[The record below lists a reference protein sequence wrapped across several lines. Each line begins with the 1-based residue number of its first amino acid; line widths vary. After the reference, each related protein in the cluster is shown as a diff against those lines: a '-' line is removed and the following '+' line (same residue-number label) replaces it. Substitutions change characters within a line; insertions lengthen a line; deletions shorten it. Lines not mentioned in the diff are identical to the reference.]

1 MSVIK
6 NFMWDAMKTIVED
19 EISAT
24 ENDAVG
30 FRTTGNPLLDL
41 NFSTASL
48 RRWSQDEIVR
58 LFAQAFQEDWKLAM
72 RWLFFCRDCRGGMG
86 ERRTFRAVI
95 EWLAIYHPNV
105 MRAVL
110 PLVDEYGRGDDLLC
124 LLDTGLM
131 DAVIAHYT
139 AQIEDDVRRMNE
151 GEGISLCAKWMP
163 SCNASSEEARRYG
176 HVLRKGMGMTEARY
190 RKTLTM
196 LRAYLE
202 VAETKMSNGTWGEI
216 DYESVPS
223 RAALIY
229 RKAFLR
235 HDQER
240 RQAYLDKLTKGEAK
254 INASVS
260 FPHDIVHAYRYRKT
274 QHSVCDSNDNILGYT
289 AALEIMSEDPTL
301 EGAWKALP
309 DYVNGR
315 GGRTICVVDGSGSM
329 TCPIGNS
336 EVMALE
342 VANALGLYFAER
354 LTGPFKDRF
363 ITFSSRPQL
372 VDVSKAKTLHDRLE
386 ICYAH
391 DECSNTNIEATFDLI
406 LETAVRH
413 GLKQD
418 ELPSNVLVLSD
429 MEFDCAC
436 GYVGGYCRMDRYGAD
451 RNALFTVIRR
461 NFEVRGYKLP
471 RLVFWNLNSR
481 TRTIPVKKNKLGA
494 SLVSGFSPAIAKMVL
509 SGKLDPFECLKE
521 QLYGPRYDAVGK
533 ALEECAA

>member
-1 MSVIK
+1 M
-6 NFMWDAMKTIVED
+6 NFMNAIKETAES
-19 EISAT
+19 EISVT
-24 ENDAVG
+24 ENGAIG
-30 FRTTGNPLLDL
+30 FRTTGKSLLDL

-48 RRWSQDEIVR
+48 RKLPPKEIAR
-58 LFAQAFQEDWKLAM
+58 RFALAFHDDWKLAM
-72 RWLFFCRDCRGGMG
+72 RWIFFCRDCRGGMG
-86 ERRTFRAVI
+86 ERHTFRAVI
-95 EWLAIYHPNV
+95 EWLAVHHPNV

-124 LLDTGLM
+124 LLDTVLK
-131 DAVIAHYT
+131 DVVIAHY
-139 AQIEDDVRRMNE
+139 AARIESDVRLMKE
-151 GEGISLCAKWMP
+151 GKGISLCAKWMP
-163 SCNASSEEARRYG
+163 SCNASSEETRRYG
-176 HVLRKGMGMTEARY
+176 HMLRKGMGMTEVRY
-190 RKTLTM
+190 RKTLSK
-196 LRAYLE
+196 LRAYLK
-202 VAETKMSNGTWGEI
+202 VVETKMSNGTWGEI
-216 DYESVPS
+216 DYEAVPS
-223 RAALIY
+223 RAAIIY
-229 RKAFLR
+229 RNAFLK

-240 RQAYLDKLTKGEAK
+240 RQAYLDKLTNGEAK

-260 FPHDIVHAYRYRKT
+260 FPHDIVHAYGRGGIW
-274 QHSVCDSNDNILGYT
+274 N
-289 AALEIMSEDPTL
+289 MSFNPEDPAL

-309 DYVNGR
+309 DYVNGQC
-315 GGRTICVVDGSGSM
+315 GRTICVVDGSGSM
-329 TCPIGNS
+329 TTTIGNS
-336 EVMALE
+336 GVMALE

-354 LTGPFKDRF
+354 LTGPFKNRF

-413 GLKQD
+413 ELKQD
-418 ELPSNVLVLSD
+418 ELPSNVLILSD

-436 GYVGGYCRMDRYGAD
+436 DDFGGYCGDDRYGAD

-461 NFEVRGYKLP
+461 KFEAKGYKLP

-481 TRTIPVKKNKLGA
+481 TGTIPVKENELGVA
-494 SLVSGFSPAIAKMVL
+494 LVSGFSPAIAKMVL

-521 QLYGPRYDAVGK
+521 QLNGPRYDAVGK